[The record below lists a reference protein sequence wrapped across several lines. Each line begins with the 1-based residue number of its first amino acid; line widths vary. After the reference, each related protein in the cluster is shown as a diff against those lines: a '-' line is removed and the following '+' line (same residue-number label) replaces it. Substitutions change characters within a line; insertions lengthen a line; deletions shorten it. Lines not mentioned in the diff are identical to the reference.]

1 MFRACRDLS
10 KPLKGVP
17 MTTNWIRIGLASMTV
32 TLLSSAVV
40 RAESKES
47 EESEQ
52 TISMKEAPKAVRQ
65 TIKREAEGAK
75 VATVDIEADKGK
87 LVYEADAVID
97 GTNYEILVD
106 TNGRLL
112 SKAIDNEDE
121 EAKPA
126 AKEKKDSDDDDKE
139 AVKSHKDSDDDDKEG
154 VSSERGEKAE
164 HAQAEAE
171 DDDDK
176 PSAKAHKDSEDDDKE
191 AVQSEH
197 GEKSD
202 HVKAEAED
210 DDKPSAK
217 AKESDDDDKEVV
229 QSQHGEKSEQA
240 KADSDD
246 DDHNKSDDNN

>member
-1 MFRACRDLS
+1 
-10 KPLKGVP
+10 
-17 MTTNWIRIGLASMTV
+17 MTV

-87 LVYEADAVID
+87 LVYEADAIID

-126 AKEKKDSDDDDKE
+126 AKERKDSDDDDKE
-139 AVKSHKDSDDDDKEG
+139 AVKSHKESDDDDKEG

-164 HAQAEAE
+164 HA
-171 DDDDK
+171 
-176 PSAKAHKDSEDDDKE
+176 
-191 AVQSEH
+191 
-197 GEKSD
+197 
-202 HVKAEAED
+202 KAEAE
-210 DDKPSAK
+210 
-217 AKESDDDDKEVV
+217 DDDDKEVV

-246 DDHNKSDDNN
+246 EDHNRSDDKN